1 MEKELGGKEGG
12 LFQKLLYLD
21 ELEFKS
27 ANQFPLKF
35 FLINSFVQHLTY

>member
-27 ANQFPLKF
+27 VNEF
-35 FLINSFVQHLTY
+35 STYIFSN